1 MSFCSNC
8 GAELTEGTAFCPNCG
23 AGQVRTF
30 GAEEPT
36 AVVPEPEVIP
46 AEPVSQAPVYQEPV
60 YQAPVYQ
67 APVCQP
73 EPATLPTSA
82 KILGLI
88 SMICGLLSLVSCY
101 AGFAYSIPALIL
113 ANIAFKKA
121 PGVPNTKAKVGKITG
136 IIGIVVSVIC
146 LIAYI
151 AYIVWMATGAAVF
164 TEHMYDI

>member
-67 APVCQP
+67 APVYQP

-82 KILGLI
+82 KILGRQ
-88 SMICGLLSLVSCY
+88 
-101 AGFAYSIPALIL
+101 AHIL
-113 ANIAFKKA
+113 AYQHLARHHLL
-121 PGVPNTKAKVGKITG
+121 GVLLG
-136 IIGIVVSVIC
+136 C
-146 LIAYI
+146 
-151 AYIVWMATGAAVF
+151 M
-164 TEHMYDI
+164 